1 MDTIKKTNPGG
12 EGAHQKKSRLCSF
25 ILAKTEENVWD
36 SENVLRKEKCN
47 F

>member
-1 MDTIKKTNPGG
+1 MDTIKKANPGG
-12 EGAHQKKSRLCSF
+12 EDTHQKNSRLCSF

-36 SENVLRKEKCN
+36 SENVLKKKGN